1 MKIQFL
7 GGTLYFYFQRSFP
20 YSIFSIAFVDNA
32 LDLKDSPHHIN
43 MDSDSFV
50 AFLRM
55 EADLSEEK
63 ARRLRAQAD
72 ALATQHGITMEME
85 SSYGE

>member
-1 MKIQFL
+1 LAELCISISNVISLFN
-7 GGTLYFYFQRSFP
+7 LYC
-20 YSIFSIAFVDNA
+20 NA
-32 LDLKDSPHHIN
+32 LDLNSPQHYFI
-43 MDSDSFV
+43 MESDSFV

-72 ALATQHGITMEME
+72 ALATQHGITVDME
-85 SSYGE
+85 SSYGEY

>member
-1 MKIQFL
+1 VN
-7 GGTLYFYFQRSFP
+7 
-20 YSIFSIAFVDNA
+20 VDNA
-32 LDLKDSPHHIN
+32 LDLNSLVNKFTHHII

-63 ARRLRAQAD
+63 ARRLRAQAE
-72 ALATQHGITMEME
+72 ALATQHGITVEME
-85 SSYGE
+85 SSYGEY

>member
-1 MKIQFL
+1 
-7 GGTLYFYFQRSFP
+7 
-20 YSIFSIAFVDNA
+20 
-32 LDLKDSPHHIN
+32 
-43 MDSDSFV
+43 MDTSTFV

-72 ALATQHGITMEME
+72 ALAEQHGITGEME
-85 SSYGE
+85 AAFGKDN